1 MRWLTLRAPEN
12 VGPFSAL
19 LATLAATLLLTP
31 FVSDDSGDVSR
42 FRFFGSAVILAGIYA
57 VSRRRILL
65 FAGLALALPAIAL
78 EWWLAL
84 HPAPALVIAH
94 FALSLG
100 FLCYTAAVILYT
112 ILDEERVTLDTV
124 LGGISV
130 YLLLGLIWVL
140 AYSMVEHLA
149 PGSFRADGA
158 PLPRPRDPG
167 EFRQPDLMYF
177 SYVTLTT
184 VGYGDVLAKTTVA
197 RALAAAEAVTG
208 SLYLAVFVA
217 RLVGL
222 HLAHHQRRDLDL

>member
-1 MRWLTLRAPEN
+1 MRWFTLRSPEN
-12 VGPFSAL
+12 LGPFSAL
-19 LATLAATLLLTP
+19 LTTLAATLLLTP
-31 FVSDDSGDVSR
+31 FVAEGAGGVSR
-42 FRFFGSAVILAGIYA
+42 FRYFGTAVVLAGIYA
-57 VSRRRILL
+57 LSRRRRLL
-65 FAGLALALPAIAL
+65 VLGIALALPELAL

-84 HPAPALVIAH
+84 RHSQPLVVAH

-100 FLCYTAAVILYT
+100 FLCYTGGVILYA

-124 LGGISV
+124 LGGITV
-130 YLLLGLIWVL
+130 YLLLGLIWMH
-140 AYSMVEHLA
+140 AYSMLEHLA
-149 PGSFRADGA
+149 PGSFRADGL
-158 PLPRPRDPG
+158 PLSRPSDAA

-184 VGYGDVLAKTTVA
+184 VGYGDVLPKTTPA

-222 HLAHHQRRDLDL
+222 HLVHQRQDLDL